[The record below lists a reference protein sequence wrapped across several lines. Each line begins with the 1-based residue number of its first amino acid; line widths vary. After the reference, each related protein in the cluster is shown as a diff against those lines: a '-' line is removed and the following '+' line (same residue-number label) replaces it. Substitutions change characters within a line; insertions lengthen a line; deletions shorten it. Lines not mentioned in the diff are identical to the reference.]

1 MLSQKVMLCRG
12 IRGAT
17 TTDANTKEDIVATTK
32 ELLREM
38 ISANEVQEEE
48 VACIFF
54 TTTHDLNAEF
64 PAVGAR
70 ELGLTRAPLLCGH
83 EMAVPGSLP
92 MCLRILIL
100 FNTEKSYDE
109 IVHVYRKGAQGLRS
123 DSGSKGS
130 SLKEQ

>member
-1 MLSQKVMLCRG
+1 MYCRG

-17 TTDANTKEDIVATTK
+17 TADANTREDIMATTQ
-32 ELLREM
+32 ELLQEM
-38 ISANEVQEEE
+38 ISANGVQEEN
-48 VACIFF
+48 VAFILF

-64 PAVGAR
+64 PAAAAR
-70 ELGLTRAPLLCGH
+70 EMGLNTAPLLCGH

-100 FNTEKSYDE
+100 FNTEKSSDE
-109 IVHVYRKGAQGLRS
+109 IVHVYTKGAQGLRTN
-123 DSGSKGS
+123 SGSKES